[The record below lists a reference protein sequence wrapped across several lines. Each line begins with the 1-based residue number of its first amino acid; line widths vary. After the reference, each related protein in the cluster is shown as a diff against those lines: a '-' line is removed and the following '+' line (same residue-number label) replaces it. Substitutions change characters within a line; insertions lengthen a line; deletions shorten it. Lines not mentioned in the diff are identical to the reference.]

1 MLSFLSLY
9 DSLTCI
15 RRQAPA
21 VMSKASQCFTYIAQ
35 ALEAE
40 TLQGQMAQ
48 RIVGAGSKLIRT
60 AGLDSTQ
67 LLNGLPPETQNTVR
81 AMFG

>member
-1 MLSFLSLY
+1 M
-9 DSLTCI
+9 TKA
-15 RRQAPA
+15 AP
-21 VMSKASQCFTYIAQ
+21 CFTYIAQ

-48 RIVGAGSKLIRT
+48 RIVGAGKKLVST
-60 AGLDSTQ
+60 AGIDTSQ
-67 LLNGLPPETQNTVR
+67 LLAGLPPETQNTVR